1 MSQFH
6 AHAQGFSS
14 QTEEEIMKQVPDATC
29 VLVVDAKGKITTF
42 PIGEMTL
49 HQHEED
55 NFPVRVQSIEA
66 PPTTVLIMPVHEN
79 PHCIWVTCGTGT
91 CCFRPKH

>member
-1 MSQFH
+1 MERVRE
-6 AHAQGFSS
+6 AA
-14 QTEEEIMKQVPDATC
+14 C
-29 VLVVDAKGKITTF
+29 VLVVDSKGKITTF
-42 PIGEMTL
+42 PVAEMTL
-49 HQHEED
+49 HHHEED
-55 NFPVRVQSIEA
+55 QFPVPAKWIEA